1 MLAGRERGRKWG
13 QPPFSTDASAHGT
26 CSGSKTG
33 AVPIFPPVFRPQF
46 PQQPTMPVSARSSSA
61 PLIDALL
68 EGDEIARETAA
79 ARLAIRGNAA
89 VRSLVTALADASP
102 DGQVRIL
109 GLLERIGAPSA
120 LIPASRL
127 LRHDDPDVAI
137 AAVNA
142 VAVHVISPRDRIAT
156 QAVDKLTALA
166 LDATRDDRVR
176 AASLDALAPL
186 EETVTAPL
194 RARLADDASP
204 VVREKAL
211 EEPAMP
217 RPAPAAPPD
226 LARLVE
232 DAAGGTLPN
241 APDTLRRHLARE
253 AGRTPLTTLH
263 RLIVTLREREATE
276 QDDEHR
282 AGWLL
287 CRATAH
293 QALASRGSRLAIYD
307 LRETIAQL
315 GQRVP
320 VGFLAALT
328 EVGDASCIDTLA
340 SAWTATD
347 DSWFRQ
353 RLEAAFLAV
362 VARERITKRH
372 AAAKRMASHWP
383 EAFQAMWGR
392 KIGEGADG
400 KSRRHG

>member
-1 MLAGRERGRKWG
+1 
-13 QPPFSTDASAHGT
+13 
-26 CSGSKTG
+26 
-33 AVPIFPPVFRPQF
+33 
-46 PQQPTMPVSARSSSA
+46 MPVSARSPST

-68 EGDEIARETAA
+68 QGDEIARETAA

-89 VRSLVTALADASP
+89 VRSLVTALADAPSE
-102 DGQVRIL
+102 GQVRIL

-120 LIPASRL
+120 LTPASRFL
-127 LRHDDPDVAI
+127 LHDDPDVAI

-142 VAVHVISPRDRIAT
+142 VAVHVVSPRDRIAA

-166 LDATRDDRVR
+166 LDATRDGRVR

-211 EEPAMP
+211 EEPAKP
-217 RPAPAAPPD
+217 RASAPAPTD

-232 DAAGGTLPN
+232 EAAGGKPPSD
-241 APDTLRRHLARE
+241 PDILRRQLARE
-253 AGRTPLTTLH
+253 AGRAPLTTLH
-263 RLIVTLREREATE
+263 RLIVTLREREAME
-276 QDDEHR
+276 RDEGHR
-282 AGWLL
+282 AGWAL

-293 QALASRGSRLAIYD
+293 QALASRGSRLAVYD

-353 RLEAAFLAV
+353 QLESAFLAV
-362 VARERITKRH
+362 VAREGITKRH

-392 KIGEGADG
+392 NKG
-400 KSRRHG
+400 SRGQGVKG

>member
-1 MLAGRERGRKWG
+1 
-13 QPPFSTDASAHGT
+13 
-26 CSGSKTG
+26 
-33 AVPIFPPVFRPQF
+33 
-46 PQQPTMPVSARSSSA
+46 MPVSARSSSA

-68 EGDEIARETAA
+68 KGDEVARETAA

-89 VRSLVTALADASP
+89 VRSLVTALAEASS
-102 DGQVRIL
+102 DGQMRIL
-109 GLLERIGAPSA
+109 GLLERIAAPSA
-120 LIPASRL
+120 LIPASRF

-142 VAVHVISPRDRIAT
+142 VAVHVVSPRDRIAT
-156 QAVDKLTALA
+156 EAVDKLTALA

-176 AASLDALAPL
+176 VASLNALAPL

-204 VVREKAL
+204 IVRERAL
-211 EEPAMP
+211 EERSKPHEASV
-217 RPAPAAPPD
+217 APTD

-232 DAAGGTLPN
+232 EAAGGKLPN
-241 APDTLRRHLARE
+241 DPDALRRHVARE
-253 AGRTPLTTLH
+253 AGRVPLTTLH
-263 RLIVTLREREATE
+263 RLIVMLREREATE
-276 QDDEHR
+276 ADDTQR

-293 QALASRGSRLAIYD
+293 QALASRGSRLAVYD

-315 GQRVP
+315 NRRVP

-340 SAWTATD
+340 SAWTTTD

-353 RLEAAFLAV
+353 QLESAFLAV
-362 VARERITKRH
+362 IAREGITKRH

-383 EAFQAMWGR
+383 EAFRALWGR
-392 KIGEGADG
+392 KKG
-400 KSRRHG
+400 